1 MDFLIIKNNYSG
13 GVNRKNICCVSQDQN
28 HNIEKQQ
35 QQQQQQ
41 KTNKTTKQR
50 QQQQQETIQI
60 GCVFWND
67 HQKFLHFWN
76 RNIQKFSQ
84 QESAAVGHAVVYAI
98 LCWIYD
104 SKKLLL

>member
-28 HNIEKQQ
+28 HNIEKQ

-76 RNIQKFSQ
+76 RNIQKFNQ